1 VLLDENTMY
10 RGAKMM
16 ITVTI
21 TFLYGVDHRTIHIIQ
36 SVVFQQFGILSRIRE
51 IKR

>member
-1 VLLDENTMY
+1 MY

-21 TFLYGVDHRTIHIIQ
+21 TFLYGVDHRTIHTIKVDSG
-36 SVVFQQFGILSRIRE
+36 SVFSLE
-51 IKR
+51 